1 MIRSRI
7 LLLVVLSLSLVLLA
21 FIFFLSSGGG
31 GTVGEPPP
39 ELGGKEPGPQ
49 PETVELKKVNLFFL
63 SEKDGL
69 LHPEEREIVSSPT
82 PEREA
87 ARVVE
92 ELIKG
97 SRQGLISP
105 LPAEARIRQVY
116 LTKEGTA
123 YVDFSRE
130 FSERHPSGSS
140 AEIDTVYCLVNSL
153 VYNFKSVKRVFI
165 LVNGDEKETLS
176 GHIGLTKAFLPDF
189 SMIAR

>member
-1 MIRSRI
+1 MIRSRT
-7 LLLVVLSLSLVLLA
+7 LLLAVLSLSLVLLA
-21 FIFFLSSGGG
+21 IFFFLSGRGE
-31 GTVGEPPP
+31 TVKEPPP
-39 ELGGKEPGPQ
+39 ELGGKEPGWQ
-49 PETVELKKVNLFFL
+49 PETVELKKVKLFFL
-63 SEKDGL
+63 SEADRL
-69 LHPEEREIVSSPT
+69 FHPEEREIVSSPT

-105 LPAEARIRQVY
+105 LPAEARVRQVY

-130 FSERHPSGSS
+130 FSERLPSGSS

-153 VYNFKSVKRVFI
+153 AYNFKSVKKVFI

-189 SMIAR
+189 SMVAQ

>member
-1 MIRSRI
+1 MTRVRI
-7 LLLVVLSLSLVLLA
+7 LLLAVLSLSLVLLA
-21 FIFFLSSGGG
+21 FIFFLSGGG
-31 GTVGEPPP
+31 GTVKEPPP
-39 ELGGKEPGPQ
+39 DLGGKEPGPQ
-49 PETVELKKVNLFFL
+49 PETVELKQVILFFL
-63 SEKDGL
+63 SETDRL

-105 LPAEARIRQVY
+105 LPAETRLRQVY

-140 AEIDTVYCLVNSL
+140 AEMDTVYCLVNSL
-153 VYNFKSVKRVFI
+153 AYNFKSVKRVFI

-189 SMIAR
+189 SMVAR

>member
-7 LLLVVLSLSLVLLA
+7 LLLAVLSLSLVLLA
-21 FIFFLSSGGG
+21 IFFFLSGGG
-31 GTVGEPPP
+31 ETVREPPL
-39 ELGGKEPGPQ
+39 ELGGKERGPQ
-49 PETVELKKVNLFFL
+49 PETAELKKVNLFFL

-189 SMIAR
+189 SMVAR